1 MRIAYFTES
10 LPPLT
15 DGVARTFTRLAE
27 TLNAEGVEFLF
38 ISPSQP
44 TEFEPW
50 RGRVIK
56 VPSVP
61 FPLYTY
67 YHVGL
72 PFSPWLDSKLDRF
85 RPDLIHVTAPTPLS
99 LYGQNYAVRRGIPSV
114 ASYHTHFTDYMPY
127 YGLKGWIDWGWKLLK
142 WFHNRSRLSYAP
154 APGSAAELIRRGI
167 AGVQIWP
174 RGIDKK
180 KFSPRFRNDSLR
192 RKLGAGKEPLLLFV
206 GRLVRE
212 KDIADLA
219 EAARRLREKGYRFRL
234 AFGGDGPFRRE
245 LQALLP
251 QDYFPGFLQG
261 RELAEL
267 YASADLFVFPSTT
280 ETFGNVVLEAFASG
294 LPVVA
299 VNQGGSADLVNH
311 RVNGL
316 LARPRDPA
324 DFAVQIQTLL
334 DHPGERNRLG
344 KGALATAGDYDWPR
358 INRRL
363 LAGYQALLDQK
374 ARSPHPA
381 SKKKSAGRRA
391 LAHSVHRRYG
401 LGPA

>member
-1 MRIAYFTES
+1 
-10 LPPLT
+10 
-15 DGVARTFTRLAE
+15 
-27 TLNAEGVEFLF
+27 
-38 ISPSQP
+38 
-44 TEFEPW
+44 
-50 RGRVIK
+50 
-56 VPSVP
+56 
-61 FPLYTY
+61 
-67 YHVGL
+67 
-72 PFSPWLDSKLDRF
+72 
-85 RPDLIHVTAPTPLS
+85 
-99 LYGQNYAVRRGIPSV
+99 
-114 ASYHTHFTDYMPY
+114 
-127 YGLKGWIDWGWKLLK
+127 
-142 WFHNRSRLSYAP
+142 
-154 APGSAAELIRRGI
+154 LIRQGI
-167 AGVQIWP
+167 NGVQIWP

-180 KFSPRFRNDSLR
+180 KFSPRFRNEALR

-219 EAARRLREKGYRFRL
+219 EAARRLRGKGYRFRL

-245 LQALLP
+245 LQILLP
-251 QDYFPGFLQG
+251 HDYFAGFLQG

-299 VNQGGSADLVNH
+299 VNQGGSADLVKP

-316 LARPRDPA
+316 LARPKEPA
-324 DFAVQIQTLL
+324 DFAAHIQTLL
-334 DHPGERNRLG
+334 DHPGERRRLAQ
-344 KGALATAGDYDWPR
+344 GALDSSGDYDWPR

-374 ARSPHPA
+374 AGSPQRA
-381 SKKKSAGRRA
+381 AKKKSPPRT
-391 LAHSVHRRYG
+391 LAHPGHRRYG